1 MLGARAC
8 LQFTVY
14 AALVAIVTLTSS
26 VYPTKPYTCPEDL
39 EGSDDGL
46 SSRSFPSFAQ
56 RGRDMSQ
63 HSDSYPTTEA
73 ATPSASRD
81 SSWHGG
87 APARGGGGSELAEP
101 LLGELMAIQEV
112 PMESTNELCLDLSA
126 LPLGEQ
132 LCTPEWIGLLC
143 FFLVHLLT
151 STFYLSAVGDQLS
164 CWACGCATRCGVG
177 DGCMGT
183 CTPDAKASGREW
195 LTVFG
200 AVYPLG
206 FITTPICGYLQDRFH
221 LSVLLFFVNGSMLLW
236 QLLAAVPVMEV
247 QMATIVVFASAR
259 QFIFSFF
266 FAAVGS
272 SFGYENFGFLTG
284 LANGAPRTGWTR
296 RVPSPS
302 TNRTPVAVLRGRSL
316 RRRPRIQRPAL
327 FPRRLPLQ
335 GAQPYY
341 TISTPP
347 TYSNDP
353 AATPTTPFP
362 FSHSCTHH
370 PPPRR
375 HAAALP
381 ARDSARGRGRGLAG
395 YVYLLFRGVA
405 RVLRVRMVSPCSAD
419 PRRSIPTPNRPP
431 APPHRMAPVA
441 GISGD
446 DTTASLKRTT
456 RASARRT
463 SGPWTLPSAATAPSR
478 AAMAATR
485 RPSRSPRTSRLTRSR
500 RAEGGPGGGW

>member
-1 MLGARAC
+1 MLGARAR

-112 PMESTNELCLDLSA
+112 PMESTSELCLDLSA

-132 LCTPEWIGLLC
+132 LCTPEWIGLLS

-327 FPRRLPLQ
+327 LPRRLPLQ
-335 GAQPYY
+335 GAH
-341 TISTPP
+341 P
-347 TYSNDP
+347 TTLSAPHPP
-353 AATPTTPFP
+353 AATPPQLRLPSLFP
-362 FSHSCTHH
+362 FHT
-370 PPPRR
+370 
-375 HAAALP
+375 P
-381 ARDSARGRGRGLAG
+381 AH
-395 YVYLLFRGVA
+395 
-405 RVLRVRMVSPCSAD
+405 
-419 PRRSIPTPNRPP
+419 T
-431 APPHRMAPVA
+431 
-441 GISGD
+441 
-446 DTTASLKRTT
+446 
-456 RASARRT
+456 
-463 SGPWTLPSAATAPSR
+463 
-478 AAMAATR
+478 TR
-485 RPSRSPRTSRLTRSR
+485 RPAATPLPFQQGTQRAGGGGGGGSQDTYTYFSAGSLVFFVYGWSPPHHHLPLLPLPLSVSLLYTHSLLAGRPHAPRPPDAPSQLPTAPPLRLTAWRPWQVSP
-500 RAEGGPGGGW
+500 AATPPHH